1 MKNKA
6 HVWMCGL
13 LSATMAFTSCTNFL
27 EEDPKTFLSPSEYYT
42 TENQIKAAVDGTY
55 DGLDDLLSSDL
66 EIATVHL
73 FNLEYLVGTSYRPRA
88 AVMSRTSSCC
98 FPVWK
103 RVTALFV
110 TSGRL
115 LSFLWKIVIA

>member
-73 FNLEYLVGTSYRPRA
+73 FNLEYLVGTS
-88 AVMSRTSSCC
+88 C